1 MQFVHHSEW
10 QQQQRAQGQQRVPQ
24 SEHFLPSGRLTING
38 QPSALDEQCL
48 AKNLPLGLP
57 MVWVQ
62 VAVAEGLHAVTVY
75 PVEPMQTVVATC
87 ILAWEQHDVAYL
99 QRLFLNRH

>member
-1 MQFVHHSEW
+1 MQFIHQPKW

-38 QPSALDEQCL
+38 QPTTLDEQRL
-48 AKNLPLGLP
+48 AQNLSLGLP

-62 VAVAEGLHAVTVY
+62 VAVTEGLHAVVLY
-75 PVEPMQTVVATC
+75 PIEPMQTIIATC
-87 ILAWEQHDVAYL
+87 ILAWEQHDVTTL